1 MKLEEIK
8 IGNTPIMELKQVE
21 QQLNLSAHIYGKIEA
36 KNPFGSVKDRVAYQM
51 IKGKM
56 EKGLLDQD
64 TTLIEPTSGNTGIAI
79 AAIANLLGNRCLIV
93 MPDSMSVERRE
104 LIASYN
110 AELVLTPGSEGMSG
124 AINKAKELNQEIKN
138 SVILSQF
145 DNPDNPK
152 AHYLTTGKEI
162 WERMDGKV
170 DIFIAGIGTG
180 GTISGAGKYLKEKNK
195 DIKIIGVEPLSSP
208 VLTQG
213 IKGKHKIQGIGAGF
227 IPENLDTSIYDEV
240 IAISDEDAYKYA
252 RMVNEGK
259 ELTIGISAGA
269 ALAASVIVANR
280 SENKGKNIVAIFPD
294 DASKYKSVL

>member
-1 MKLEEIK
+1 MLPHGMLARQFTI
-8 IGNTPIMELKQVE
+8 PICTFKSRLVSQA
-21 QQLNLSAHIYGKIEA
+21 SGA
-36 KNPFGSVKDRVAYQM
+36 KADSPVKNV
-51 IKGKM
+51 
-56 EKGLLDQD
+56 
-64 TTLIEPTSGNTGIAI
+64 SN
-79 AAIANLLGNRCLIV
+79 IV
-93 MPDSMSVERRE
+93 G
-104 LIASYN
+104 A
-110 AELVLTPGSEGMSG
+110 MSG
-124 AINKAKELNQEIKN
+124 EINKAKQLNQEIKN